1 MRYQEI
7 LYITYRFKDL
17 YYVDLDD
24 PHATFRDE
32 SESRQAHVSFLF
44 FSFFLFWLN
53 LIFDQCTN
61 VQSQLST
68 NCICREKLGDPV
80 VGVLAGVKRVTA

>member
-61 VQSQLST
+61 VQLLNET
-68 NCICREKLGDPV
+68 KLYLPEKIGRPCRRRP
-80 VGVLAGVKRVTA
+80 GVKRVT